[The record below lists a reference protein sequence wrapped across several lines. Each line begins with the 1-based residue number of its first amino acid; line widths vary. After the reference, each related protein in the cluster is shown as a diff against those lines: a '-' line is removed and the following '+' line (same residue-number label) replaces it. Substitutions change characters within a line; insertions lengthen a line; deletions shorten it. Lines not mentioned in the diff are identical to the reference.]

1 MLNSVTEAD
10 SDSET
15 RKAHLAVLPVPGSVP
30 SALPPFPS
38 KGTLFFFPLNYPAKG
53 LSLISPPP
61 SFLSPPAHAPPL
73 LTLTMNAVH
82 PYSDAQALVYS
93 PQYTDSTHH
102 HRPSFHP
109 SMSAPWSPPAHTLL
123 SSSTAD
129 HSRMYSLMHQPI
141 HTLPYSA
148 PSSAVFYNHHHHSN
162 PQHQPRMQ
170 LSTPVPLNFTGPQ
183 IESSIGPQRGVLTR
197 RQARAAQ
204 PRGAPSSAHQENE
217 STSPS
222 ESQDVR
228 CSISPS
234 LILISQLNYCH
245 LDASHPVFAV
255 TFTDAR

>member
-1 MLNSVTEAD
+1 
-10 SDSET
+10 
-15 RKAHLAVLPVPGSVP
+15 
-30 SALPPFPS
+30 
-38 KGTLFFFPLNYPAKG
+38 
-53 LSLISPPP
+53 
-61 SFLSPPAHAPPL
+61 
-73 LTLTMNAVH
+73 MNAVH
-82 PYSDAQALVYS
+82 PYSDAQALAYS

-109 SMSAPWSPPAHTLL
+109 SMSASPWSPPAHTLL

-129 HSRMYSLMHQPI
+129 HSRMYSLMQPI

-148 PSSAVFYNHHHHSN
+148 PSPALFYNHHHHN
-162 PQHQPRMQ
+162 PQQQPRMQ

-204 PRGAPSSAHQENE
+204 LRGTPPSAHQENAE
-217 STSPS
+217 SMSPS

-228 CSISPS
+228 SSLSPG

-245 LDASHPVFAV
+245 SDASHPTFAV
-255 TFTDAR
+255 AFTDAR